1 MSLYVYK
8 DLSSLEKLLDFKP
21 IEVTLLPKAVFA
33 NYKVQ
38 RQAEGTELIHLKP
51 PHINPSDKVLSLP
64 GVRAE
69 GVPEVEAAV
78 DEEAMISR

>member
-38 RQAEGTELIHLKP
+38 RRAEGAELIHLKP
-51 PHINPSDKVLSLP
+51 PHINPSDKVLSLS
-64 GVRAE
+64 GVKAE

-78 DEEAMISR
+78 DKEAVISR